1 MAKTIS
7 SQKKKRG
14 RKAGGVSFMQVNLNE
29 LNRILRPDAHV
40 IVSLRFAQIVGLEGK
55 PVSATLDV
63 MSAAAAGATA
73 DYTFTN
79 WEDGEEDGQES
90 KGQKGQKGQ
99 KEKKGGDPDEM
110 PAQFDV
116 QCWDDE
122 E

>member
-1 MAKTIS
+1 MAQSNQIQTKTKS
-7 SQKKKRG
+7 KKRG

-55 PVSATLDV
+55 PVNATLDV

-79 WEDGEEDGQES
+79 WGEDGESEEGTEES
-90 KGQKGQKGQ
+90 KDQ
-99 KEKKGGDPDEM
+99 KEKRGGDEM
-110 PAQFDV
+110 PAQFEV
-116 QCWDDE
+116 QSWDDE